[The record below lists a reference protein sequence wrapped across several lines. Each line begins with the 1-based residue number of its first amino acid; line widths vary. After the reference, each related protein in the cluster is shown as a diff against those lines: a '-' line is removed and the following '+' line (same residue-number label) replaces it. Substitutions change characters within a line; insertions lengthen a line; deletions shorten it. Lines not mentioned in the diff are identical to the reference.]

1 MTDTTDDTETAGEA
15 NLAAPVVR
23 AGAEAAP
30 SSPAATLLERM
41 DAVEERLAGLATAEA
56 DGLTDPDPG
65 AEERWDAGQ
74 VWAHLSEFPTYW
86 LGQLRVI
93 QEQPD
98 AEPVPFG
105 RTKTDE
111 LRLASIEQYR
121 MLPTTDLLERVQASL
136 AEVRL
141 ALMSIPDAGWSREG
155 RHSTLGVMPVSAL
168 VERFIVG
175 HLEEH
180 ADQLDGLGRV

>member
-1 MTDTTDDTETAGEA
+1 MTDTNDEADTGGEA
-15 NLAAPVVR
+15 NLSAPVVR

-30 SSPAATLLERM
+30 TTPAATLLERM
-41 DAVEERLAGLATAEA
+41 DAVEERLSTLATAEA
-56 DGLTDPDPG
+56 EGLTDPEPG
-65 AEERWDAGQ
+65 TQERWDAGQ

-111 LRLASIEQYR
+111 LRIAAIEQYR
-121 MLPTTDLLERVQASL
+121 TLPTTDLLERVRSSL

-155 RHSTLGVMPVSAL
+155 RHPTVGVMPVSSL

-180 ADQLDGLGRV
+180 ADQLDGLRRA